1 MARRVTVGVDLGGTR
16 IRLLANASPANWSRR
31 VEARAPTFAHLP
43 EFLERLWRRWR
54 LSRHDV
60 DALVVAAK
68 GVWTASER
76 RGQERDLRRLARRV
90 RVISDAEAAF
100 MGALGDSSGVLVLA
114 GTGSIVLGRTSQG
127 RWVRR
132 GGLGPLL
139 GDEGSAFWIGREWL
153 KATTRAEE
161 FEQVRRLV
169 RSPDAPTRI
178 AKLAANVLRHA
189 RKGNKVARRIV
200 AEAQRHLAVQAT
212 EVVRAAGLSSPI
224 TVSWAGKLLE
234 DRRFRV
240 GLWRTLRGSGLSLR
254 VIPPRESAVRAAA
267 RLALA
272 LAASR

>member
-16 IRLLANASPANWSRR
+16 IRLLANASPANWSRG
-31 VEARAPTFAHLP
+31 VEARAPIFAHLP
-43 EFLERLWRRWR
+43 EFLERLWRRWG

-68 GVWTASER
+68 GIWTASER
-76 RGQERDLRRLARRV
+76 RGQERRLRRLARRV

-100 MGALGDSSGVLVLA
+100 MGALGASPGVLVLA
-114 GTGSIVLGRTSQG
+114 GTGSIVLGRSPQG

-153 KATTRAEE
+153 KATTHAEE
-161 FEQVRRLV
+161 FEHFRRLV
-169 RSPDAPTRI
+169 RSPDAPSRI
-178 AKLAANVLRHA
+178 AKLAVNVLRHA
-189 RKGNKVARRIV
+189 RKGNKLARRIV

-212 EVVRAAGLSSPI
+212 EVVRASRLSAPI
-224 TVSWAGKLLE
+224 TVSWAGTLLE

-254 VIPPRESAVRAAA
+254 VIPPRESAVLAAA

-272 LAASR
+272 LAAAC

>member
-1 MARRVTVGVDLGGTR
+1 
-16 IRLLANASPANWSRR
+16 
-31 VEARAPTFAHLP
+31 
-43 EFLERLWRRWR
+43 
-54 LSRHDV
+54 
-60 DALVVAAK
+60 
-68 GVWTASER
+68 
-76 RGQERDLRRLARRV
+76 
-90 RVISDAEAAF
+90 VISDAEAAF

-153 KATTRAEE
+153 KATTRAAES
-161 FEQVRRLV
+161 EQVRRLV

-178 AKLAANVLRHA
+178 AQLAINALRHA
-189 RKGNKVARRIV
+189 RKGNKLARRIV
-200 AEAQRHLAVQAT
+200 AGAQRHLAVQAT

-224 TVSWAGKLLE
+224 SVSWAGRLLE
-234 DRRFRV
+234 DRWFRV

-254 VIPPRESAVRAAA
+254 VIPPRESAVLAAA

-272 LAASR
+272 LAVAR